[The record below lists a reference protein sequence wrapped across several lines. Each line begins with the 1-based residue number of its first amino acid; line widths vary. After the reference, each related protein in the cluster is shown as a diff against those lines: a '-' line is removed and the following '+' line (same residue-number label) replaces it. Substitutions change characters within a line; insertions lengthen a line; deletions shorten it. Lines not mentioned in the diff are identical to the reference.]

1 MSDTQIRRK
10 SLKAASW
17 IYFGFLVGALNVYF
31 FTHKN
36 WFSVD
41 EYGLTRSLLDVSM
54 LLSGFATLGVT
65 SFLYKFFPYY
75 KDNTAPERN
84 DMLGIALKIA
94 GIGFVLTSV
103 GLYLF
108 HPLIER
114 KLSTNSGLLVEY
126 IYYAIP
132 MAGLILL
139 FNILEA
145 YSYGFHKGV
154 LTSFLKEVAVR
165 LFTLIAIILKISGL
179 IDFQTFMLIFVFQ
192 YLGALLILFF
202 ILKKEGN
209 FWLHFKRSKVTQKF
223 RNKIVAIMA
232 LTFFVVVVTVLRQSI
247 DTMVLAS
254 KINLDAVGVFG
265 FAAYLVSILQAP
277 FRSMVAIT
285 IPILSTAWKNK
296 KIKEIS
302 RIYKR
307 SSINLLTFSLFMFGC
322 IWLNYDAGIALFK
335 INPAYLTGKWVF
347 FTLGLVTII
356 EMGTGVN
363 GQIIGTS
370 TYWRFELWTSLLL
383 TALIIPLSIFF
394 TVKYGILGPALANLI
409 SFVVYNALRIWFLW
423 KKFRM
428 QPFNLKSLEIIGI
441 AVSAYLLIYFTIGN
455 SGQLLSMILST
466 SLFAIIFICLV
477 YYRNISPDVKPIMQS
492 LLKRINTKNRVN

>member
-1 MSDTQIRRK
+1 MPDSQIRRK

-17 IYFGFLVGALNVYF
+17 IYFGFLIGALNVYF
-31 FTHKN
+31 FTHKS

-41 EYGLTRSLLDVSM
+41 EYGLTRSILDVSM
-54 LLSGFATLGVT
+54 LLSGIATFGVT
-65 SFLYKFFPYY
+65 SFLFKFFPYY
-75 KDNTAPERN
+75 KDNTEPKKN
-84 DMLGIALKIA
+84 DLLGIAFKVA
-94 GIGFVLTSV
+94 AIGFVLTSV
-103 GLYLF
+103 SLWLF

-132 MAGLILL
+132 MAGLILI

-165 LFTLIAIILKISGL
+165 LFTLIAIILKVSGL
-179 IDFQTFMLIFVFQ
+179 IDFETFMQLFIFQ
-192 YLGALLILFF
+192 YLGAVLILFF
-202 ILKKEGN
+202 ILKKEGS
-209 FWLHFKRSKVTQKF
+209 FWLHFKRSRVTDKY
-223 RNKIVAIMA
+223 RKKIVAIMA
-232 LTFFVVVVTVLRQSI
+232 LTFLVIVVTVLRQSI

-254 KINLDAVGVFG
+254 KINLEAVGIVG

-285 IPILSTAWKNK
+285 IPVLSAAWKDK
-296 KIKEIS
+296 RIKDIT

-307 SSINLLTFSLFMFGC
+307 SSINLLTFSLCIFGC
-322 IWLNYDAGIALFK
+322 IWLNYDFAIDLFK
-335 INPAYLTGKWVF
+335 LNPEYLIGKWVF
-347 FTLGLVTII
+347 FILGLVTIV

-383 TALIIPLSIFF
+383 TSIIIPLSYFLTIKF
-394 TVKYGILGPALANLI
+394 GILGPALANLI
-409 SFVVYNALRIWFLW
+409 SFSIYNAVRIRFLW
-423 KKFRM
+423 KKFNM
-428 QPFNLKSLEIIGI
+428 QPFNVKSLEVI
-441 AVSAYLLIYFTIGN
+441 LITVLCYFVVYFTIGN
-455 SGQLLSMILST
+455 KGGFLYMTASTLFFLLLFGV
-466 SLFAIIFICLV
+466 SLYI
-477 YYRNISPDVKPIMQS
+477 RNITPDLKPVLQS
-492 LLKRINTKNRVN
+492 LKNRLKK